1 MRFVHNHPKVAQS
14 LRRVLDLRHGDRK
27 FAIIAA
33 MSENQDCPSGW
44 CGPAPFA
51 NTPPIGLA
59 PELQQQEEVLPDWK
73 TLWPQLPED
82 SYATADALWW
92 SRKLGMPQALGADV
106 AALMSDASDARAVQ
120 SALARTW
127 NWWPAD
133 RAPRFWK
140 SGGPGRD
147 AALLHVPLPE
157 NGIHQGV
164 ALAPVP
170 ETVFNLRC
178 AEAEIALRIG
188 QDVSAS
194 QAALLDYDSALA
206 LVDGVAV
213 VVEWVDVRWRD
224 GLKAPALALLA
235 DGQCHGALALGD
247 WLPAASIAGRDWAAQ
262 LCSVS
267 VNGGEA
273 QCFTGTHSLGDPA
286 WLLRDWLQH
295 VAREYG
301 SVPAGTVVTTGTWCG
316 CMPLKAGDRFEM
328 QFDGLGGLGWQF

>member
-1 MRFVHNHPKVAQS
+1 MHNHPKVAQS
-14 LRRVLDLRHGDRK
+14 LRRVLDLRHGDMK

-59 PELQQQEEVLPDWK
+59 PELQQQEEVLPDWR
-73 TLWPQLPED
+73 TLWPELPED

-133 RAPRFWK
+133 RAPRYWK

-164 ALAPVP
+164 VLAPVP

-206 LVDGVAV
+206 LVDGVAAA
-213 VVEWVDVRWRD
+213 VEWVDVRWRD
-224 GLKAPALALLA
+224 GPKAPALALLA
-235 DGQCHGALALGD
+235 DGQCHGGLALGD
-247 WLPAASIAGRDWAAQ
+247 WLPAASIAGRDWATQ
-262 LCSVS
+262 LCTVS

-273 QCFTGTHSLGDPA
+273 QRFTGTHSLGDPA

-295 VAREYG
+295 VAHEYG

-316 CMPLKAGDRFEM
+316 CMSLNAGDRFEM
-328 QFDGLGGLGWQF
+328 QFEGLGQLGWQF